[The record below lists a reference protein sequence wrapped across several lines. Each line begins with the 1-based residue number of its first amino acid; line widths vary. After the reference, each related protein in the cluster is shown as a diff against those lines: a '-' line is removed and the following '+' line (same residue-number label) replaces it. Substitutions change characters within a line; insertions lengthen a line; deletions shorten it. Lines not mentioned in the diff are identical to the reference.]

1 MGDFE
6 TVTKWFYKKYMVLNS
21 GIGHFM
27 CLGKNTENDEYF
39 FIDTEMENSS
49 EENILGI
56 II

>member
-27 CLGKNTENDEYF
+27 CLGKNTESDKYF